1 MMRPKRL
8 AYRMLKNPEM
18 MARFERDDARDRY
31 GNLSYLEA
39 LRLFEA
45 MWAHAAEIDPGF
57 AERNLE
63 AVPEGAFAVARAING
78 LPPRA

>member
-1 MMRPKRL
+1 
-8 AYRMLKNPEM
+8 MLRNPEVI
-18 MARFERDDARDRY
+18 ARFEREDARRRY

-45 MWAHAAEIDPGF
+45 MWAHAAAIDPEF
-57 AERNLE
+57 AERDPHTGLE
-63 AVPEGAFAVARAING
+63 SALAIARAING